1 VAMKLGTRLKKGGA
15 APARKPA
22 PKAAAPAERGAYSLR
37 AAAKYLGMG
46 VGALSAL
53 AHAGA
58 VKAYWAGPPRQG
70 RPGSKMQFLKRDL
83 EAYVRGLRPVAG

>member
-1 VAMKLGTRLKKGGA
+1 VAMKLGTRLKKAGA

-22 PKAAAPAERGAYSLR
+22 AKAPPPAERGAYSLR
-37 AAAKYLGMG
+37 GAAKFLGMG

-58 VKAYWAGPPRQG
+58 VRAYWAGPPRQG
-70 RPGSKMQFLKRDL
+70 RPGSRMQFLRKDL
-83 EAYVRGLRPVAG
+83 EGYVRSLRPVAG